1 MATNDS
7 ALLGRWIREQ
17 DADAFTEIV
26 SRHSAMVYATCCR
39 ILLDA
44 AEAEDVTQE
53 CFLKLTTFKR
63 PRRQSLGGLL
73 HTLATREALNRL
85 KSLSRKAAREERY
98 ASNVPDEPQPHW
110 DDISKLVDAAIARL
124 PERLQFPLVAYFLE
138 GRTQVAIAEEL
149 NLDESTVRYR
159 IRKGLGQV
167 RTFLKKRG
175 IAIGAGAFAS
185 LLTSNAS
192 HAAPAT
198 LSTTLGKMAIA
209 GAHTAPMTISSTTVL
224 TTLGGTVLMAKKI
237 ALISVA
243 VAIVVAA
250 GYGGLKLQSTE
261 DKSEPTE
268 LAVAV
273 PNTDAEAPPA
283 EEDALDDLGIGTG
296 NSATLFGSPVDVDD
310 PDSAPGEVPI
320 ESGDS
325 PSVPAD
331 APIADPTA
339 VASSDVPTDNGMHY
353 FLLAAEMF
361 DQDSLEYISEKWK
374 ELGSEGWRDPGILV
388 FILAHQDAFDAI
400 RKGLEVGNAMLP
412 FFEDAWSEP
421 LPYLKDWR
429 ALARLMTMEASM
441 RASQGDY
448 AFAFEQYLTLIEF
461 GNESSTG
468 GSAIN
473 GLVGYVIRNVSVA
486 ALREALSSQAVS
498 PADYAGL
505 IEELFALNEETFAVI
520 LGETENLDLWLDDS
534 EDPMREFIQVSDQL
548 GTPFDVSMYSD
559 VELALLWQEFLEH
572 REIPFDYAGMPY
584 YEFQAVDFDAIYGEN
599 PFSQLLLPSYERM
612 AAATANSNAQILG
625 TALVAAIEWYRSD
638 EGVYP
643 SALSQLSPQ
652 YIPLVPAD
660 PFTGSDFI
668 FSSDAAGYVLYS
680 TGRDMTDDG
689 GVPLPPGSVNWV
701 DGTDILL
708 HNS

>member
-1 MATNDS
+1 
-7 ALLGRWIREQ
+7 
-17 DADAFTEIV
+17 
-26 SRHSAMVYATCCR
+26 
-39 ILLDA
+39 
-44 AEAEDVTQE
+44 
-53 CFLKLTTFKR
+53 
-63 PRRQSLGGLL
+63 
-73 HTLATREALNRL
+73 
-85 KSLSRKAAREERY
+85 
-98 ASNVPDEPQPHW
+98 
-110 DDISKLVDAAIARL
+110 
-124 PERLQFPLVAYFLE
+124 
-138 GRTQVAIAEEL
+138 
-149 NLDESTVRYR
+149 
-159 IRKGLGQV
+159 
-167 RTFLKKRG
+167 
-175 IAIGAGAFAS
+175 
-185 LLTSNAS
+185 
-192 HAAPAT
+192 
-198 LSTTLGKMAIA
+198 
-209 GAHTAPMTISSTTVL
+209 
-224 TTLGGTVLMAKKI
+224 MAKKI
-237 ALISVA
+237 ALISA
-243 VAIVVAA
+243 ALAIVVAA
-250 GYGGLKLQSTE
+250 GYGGLKLQSEEDLTE
-261 DKSEPTE
+261 ATE
-268 LAVAV
+268 LAIA
-273 PNTDAEAPPA
+273 APSAA
-283 EEDALDDLGIGTG
+283 EETPLEEEPVLDDLGLGTG
-296 NSATLFGSPVDVDD
+296 SAAAVFGSPVDVDD
-310 PDSAPGEVPI
+310 RDSAPGEVPL
-320 ESGDS
+320 ESGDA

-361 DQDSLEYISEKWK
+361 DQDSLEYISEKWR
-374 ELGSEGWRDPGILV
+374 ELGSEAWRDTEILA

-448 AFAFEQYLTLIEF
+448 AFAFEQYLTLIDF

-486 ALREALSSQAVS
+486 ALRDALSSQAVS
-498 PADYAGL
+498 PADYEAL

-534 EDPMREFIQVSDQL
+534 EDPMREFIQASDQL
-548 GTPFDVSMYSD
+548 GTPFDISMYSD
-559 VELALLWQEFLEH
+559 VELAALWQEFLAH

-584 YEFQAVDFDAIYGEN
+584 YEFQAVDFDTIYGEN
-599 PFSQLLLPSYERM
+599 PFSQLLLPPYERM
-612 AAATANSNAQILG
+612 AAATANSHAQILG

-638 EGVYP
+638 QGVYP

-652 YIPLVPAD
+652 YIPVVPAD

-668 FSSDAAGYVLYS
+668 FDSHSTGYVLYS

-689 GVPLPPGSVNWV
+689 GISLPPGSVNWV